1 MDYYRKYLKYKQKY
15 LELVGGGW
23 RSGLTPEQIATIE
36 TATKNKG
43 YDNAEKSKIRNQMAA
58 KYKEEM
64 KAAKREEKK
73 NAQRGE
79 ANGKPGGPSGR
90 AYCDPAGGC
99 GADSPGVE
107 SPRGVGAATPAEI
120 NRNLA
125 ILGLTRATA
134 TGDTIKKAYHRL
146 ALRYHPDKSPSSSES
161 KESLANAEEFKKVG
175 NAYAFLVELPEY
187 A

>member
-23 RSGLTPEQIATIE
+23 RSGLTPEQITTIE
-36 TATKNKG
+36 VATKG
-43 YDNAEKSKIRNQMAA
+43 YDKAEKNKIRNQMAA

-73 NAQRGE
+73 DAQRGK
-79 ANGKPGGPSGR
+79 AKGKPGGPSGR

-146 ALRYHPDKSPSSSES
+146 ALRFHPDKSPSASES
-161 KESLANAEEFKKVG
+161 SESLANAEEFKKVS

-187 A
+187 AQ